1 MLVPPMPS
9 PIRRRI
15 AHVVRDYSGRAWFIH
30 IRFPVGYQLQTSSE
44 IAALKHKIG
53 NDTMERA
60 AFVVKL
66 YAFPGK
72 DKQKFTRSL
81 NEKSIRLPESMIA
94 ALQLIRG

>member
-1 MLVPPMPS
+1 MPPMPS

-15 AHVVRDYSGRAWFIH
+15 AHVVRDDSGRAWFIH

-66 YAFPGK
+66 YAYP
-72 DKQKFTRSL
+72 
-81 NEKSIRLPESMIA
+81 EKEQSITVRTKGQTEVHEIFE
-94 ALQLIRG
+94 